1 MESHLKAH
9 CFSIDYEDSFYK
21 QYGFGNRK
29 SKETLILTQTEKAI
43 LLKAREILNEIR
55 NAAEADE
62 DMEFW
67 AIESRDNI
75 DFLLEDAE
83 VEKGEPKGAINVTIV
98 I

>member
-1 MESHLKAH
+1 MK
-9 CFSIDYEDSFYK
+9 I
-21 QYGFGNRK
+21 RK
-29 SKETLILTQTEKAI
+29 SKETLVLTQTEKAI

>member
-1 MESHLKAH
+1 MK
-9 CFSIDYEDSFYK
+9 I
-21 QYGFGNRK
+21 RK
-29 SKETLILTQTEKAI
+29 SKETLVLTQTEKAI
-43 LLKAREILNEIR
+43 LLKAREILNEIW
-55 NAAEADE
+55 NEAEVDE

-67 AIESRDNI
+67 AMESGDNI

>member
-1 MESHLKAH
+1 MK
-9 CFSIDYEDSFYK
+9 I
-21 QYGFGNRK
+21 RK
-29 SKETLILTQTEKAI
+29 NKETLILTQTEKAI

-55 NAAEADE
+55 NAAESDE

>member
-1 MESHLKAH
+1 MK
-9 CFSIDYEDSFYK
+9 I
-21 QYGFGNRK
+21 RK
-29 SKETLILTQTEKAI
+29 SKETLVLTQTEKAI

-55 NAAEADE
+55 NEAEVDE

-67 AIESRDNI
+67 AMESRDNI

>member
-1 MESHLKAH
+1 
-9 CFSIDYEDSFYK
+9 
-21 QYGFGNRK
+21 
-29 SKETLILTQTEKAI
+29 
-43 LLKAREILNEIR
+43 
-55 NAAEADE
+55 
-62 DMEFW
+62 MEFW

>member
-1 MESHLKAH
+1 MK
-9 CFSIDYEDSFYK
+9 I
-21 QYGFGNRK
+21 RK
-29 SKETLILTQTEKAI
+29 SKETLVLTQTEKAI
-43 LLKAREILNEIR
+43 LLKAREILNGIR